1 MLLRYGLG
9 EEQAAKR
16 IEDAVLNTL
25 NKGFR
30 TGDIFSEGT
39 VYNSITL
46 EVLSVIFLPVNN
58 LSVLYLGYFDQHT
71 FFVLWPSLDKSDI
84 ILLARE
90 LVYSSNQ

>member
-16 IEDAVLNTL
+16 IEDAVIHTL

-46 EVLSVIFLPVNN
+46 QVLSVIFLPVNK
-58 LSVLYLGYFDQHT
+58 LSVLYLGYCA
-71 FFVLWPSLDKSDI
+71 LASSLNKSDI
-84 ILLARE
+84 ILLACE
-90 LVYSSNQ
+90 LVHSRNQ